1 LKKIKVSTASKT
13 SNMQLEA
20 GVARGL
26 VFDNGE
32 AGRLGINS
40 IGPAID
46 ALNHL
51 RQPCKERLSREAVP
65 TRHA

>member
-1 LKKIKVSTASKT
+1 
-13 SNMQLEA
+13 MQLEA

-51 RQPCKERLSREAVP
+51 RQPCKQRLSREAVP